1 MNDPVESPRMQSPV
15 VPVAPSGLMR
25 PSPWKIRVLAV
36 LGGTVIAL
44 FAFVLTMQHRS
55 FGARASV
62 SFEKKGDDFAE
73 LVAER
78 NRMIL
83 EAAELGSLMTWRL
96 ALPERLARSLF
107 PMRSSTQT
115 YDEYC
120 YYRYKSGLSFPNDWP
135 EHPKGRWYA
144 RTNSLGLREDADTPR
159 GALDLRVL
167 VTGDSHTDGVCD
179 NSETF
184 ANRLEAALVERHPG
198 RTIDVANAGKGGY
211 SFYNYLGVLE
221 RFLALELVPDVFVVT
236 VYGGNDFEETLTAW
250 HFFAGTL
257 RETGSA
263 ESWARVEA
271 GRKVNEPCMSQGML
285 AVEFFRS
292 QPEELQHALDAAL
305 SLSGQIA
312 SRARGAGV
320 VPLFVYLPSCYEL
333 DPDRSMQEFGDVAR
347 AMSLER
353 ADFARVADLG
363 DRYLTGLRALGVDVV
378 DLRPAFRER
387 RSELYWKKDHH
398 INLAGHQEVADALLE
413 PVSKLGLDRP

>member
-1 MNDPVESPRMQSPV
+1 MQSPV
-15 VPVAPSGLMR
+15 VPVASSGLTR

-36 LGGTVIAL
+36 LGGTVVAL

-83 EAAELGSLMTWRL
+83 EAADLGSLMTWRL
-96 ALPERLARSLF
+96 ALPERITKSLF

-120 YYRYKSGLSFPNDWP
+120 YYRYKSNLSFANLWP

-144 RTNSLGLREDADTPR
+144 RTNSLGLREDAETPR
-159 GALDLRVL
+159 GEVDLRVI

-179 NSETF
+179 NAESF
-184 ANRLEAALVERHPG
+184 ANRLEAKLVERHPESA
-198 RTIDVANAGKGGY
+198 IDVGNAGKGGY

-257 RETGSA
+257 RESGS
-263 ESWARVEA
+263 EEYWKRINA
-271 GRKVNEPCMSQGML
+271 GKQVNEPCMSQGML
-285 AVEFFRS
+285 AVEYFKT
-292 QPEELQHALDAAL
+292 QPTELEHALSAAL
-305 SLSGQIA
+305 SLSGQIVG
-312 SRARGAGV
+312 RARAAGV
-320 VPLFVYLPSCYEL
+320 VPLFVYLPSWYEL
-333 DPDRSMQEFGDVAR
+333 DPDRSMEEFGDVAR
-347 AMSLER
+347 AMGLER
-353 ADFARVADLG
+353 ADFARVTELG
-363 DRYLTGLRALGVDVV
+363 ERYLSGLRALGADVV
-378 DLRPAFRER
+378 DLRPTFRAR
-387 RSELYWKKDHH
+387 RGELYWQQDHH
-398 INLAGHQEVADALLE
+398 INLAGHEAVAEALLE